1 VVGYDDVADLCL
13 DDGDAVRA
21 VYCHVRR
28 KRMAGGPMVHIVER
42 SAGEMLAP
50 VVRHLNLDR
59 AGGAGYQ

>member
-1 VVGYDDVADLCL
+1 
-13 DDGDAVRA
+13 